1 MRDDRQERGQ
11 DRRPG
16 GVRMHDDMEWI
27 VPVTPVRDADAR
39 RRAPSPAITLPV
51 GLGVERVG
59 ELRRGIANGDYASGS
74 MMDAVARRLLDS
86 GDL

>member
-1 MRDDRQERGQ
+1 MLDDCRTSGQ
-11 DRRPG
+11 GRRTG
-16 GVRMHDDMEWI
+16 GIRMHDDMEWI

-39 RRAPSPAITLPV
+39 GTAPSAALSLPV
-51 GLGVERVG
+51 GLGFERVA
-59 ELRRGIANGDYASGS
+59 ELRRGVAHGHYASAS